1 MNLIVIGN
9 ITQQSIYIYISMRC
23 WATLFFT
30 KKEHTH
36 NSCSLRHFSSLGDP
50 FLNGN
55 DRPMA

>member
-23 WATLFFT
+23 WATLLFT

-36 NSCSLRHFSSLGDP
+36 TIHAP
-50 FLNGN
+50 
-55 DRPMA
+55 